1 MEKMHSQPPP
11 DAKSG
16 RKRRRE
22 DLGEEQGTAVKR
34 FKETECPYLNTIKKH
49 LLDFD
54 FK

>member
-1 MEKMHSQPPP
+1 MEKIPAT
-11 DAKSG
+11 DAVSG
-16 RKRRRE
+16 RKRRRI
-22 DLGEEQGTAVKR
+22 DASEEQGASVKR

>member
-1 MEKMHSQPPP
+1 MDKMNSQPAFN
-11 DAKSG
+11 AKSG
-16 RKRRRE
+16 RKRKRE
-22 DLGEEQGTAVKR
+22 KDSEEQGTSVKR